1 MQQRY
6 DQLDS
11 LRGLAALAVMI
22 GHFFLV
28 FMPMAQNTSSMGY
41 LEYPLNVLKYSP
53 LHAFW
58 GGHEA
63 VIMFFLLSGFVL
75 SLPFYSNKQ
84 QSYPKYVVKRIC
96 RIYLPFVAALFIAI
110 LFREAVFLKKLTD
123 LTPYFNSLWTRSP
136 DFASIGDHLRFITN
150 YNTTKYNPI
159 IWTLVHEM
167 RISLLFPF
175 AMFFVAKWG
184 WKAGVPLAIGLSLVS
199 MYLLGAIETR
209 YTTNYVISLHYAS
222 FFVVGAMLA
231 KYRESLKQLY
241 NRMNGWLAA
250 AVLVAALFSYSYK
263 WVIYSKSFAKH
274 ITETQGDWLIALG
287 ASIFIVAAM
296 SSARA
301 TKLLHLKP
309 LLFLGKISY
318 SLYLYHMIIL
328 LTFLHKL
335 NGTMDPAFIAL
346 IAFVASFGAAAA
358 SYYYVELPSIRLGR
372 LLTGSRKQQ
381 HTQVAAKGKTSAS
394 M

>member
-28 FMPMAQNTSSMGY
+28 FMPMAQNTSSMGF

-84 QSYPKYVVKRIC
+84 QSYVKYVVKRIC
-96 RIYLPFVAALFIAI
+96 RIYLPFVAALLIAI
-110 LFREAVFLKKLTD
+110 LFREAVFMHKLTD

-175 AMFFVAKWG
+175 AMILVAKWG
-184 WKAGVPLAIGLSLVS
+184 WKAGVPLAIGLSLLS
-199 MYLLGAIETR
+199 SYLLGVIETR

-222 FFVVGAMLA
+222 FFVVGALLA
-231 KYRESLKQLY
+231 QYRENLKQLY
-241 NRMNGWLAA
+241 SRFNGWLI
-250 AVLVAALFSYSYK
+250 AVLMIAALFSYSYK
-263 WVIYSKSFAKH
+263 WVIYGKSFAKH
-274 ITETQGDWLIALG
+274 ITELRGDWLIAIG
-287 ASIFIVAAM
+287 ASVFIVAAM

-301 TKLLHLKP
+301 LKLLHQKP

-328 LTFLHKL
+328 LTLLHRL
-335 NGTMDPAFIAL
+335 NGTMDTAFIAI
-346 IAFVASFGAAAA
+346 IAFVVSFGAAAA

-372 LLTGSRKQQ
+372 LLTSSRKPKQ
-381 HTQVAAKGKTSAS
+381 TPLSAKGKTSAS